1 MRELL
6 SAGLQRYRKSLAF
19 WVTLFIS
26 LVFGIIAGVITEE
39 DPFHHTEITYFVG
52 LFLTIAIQISLI
64 IGIEFSNGVIRN
76 KLMIGHSKGA
86 VFFSELLLSLISS
99 TLQFLVF
106 YGAFAVFTARL
117 YSAITAMDMV
127 LFVIGLWLLHMS
139 FAVICTAVCYFIPY
153 YTALAAILNIV
164 LIPAMMFVGSDL
176 HQKLN
181 EPEYYRYG
189 VYNEEGEIVNERN
202 PRYIPHDS
210 AKYVLLHTAYYLM
223 PYGQLTD
230 HEKAIDYQQHKRS
243 FVLLDDETDE
253 LKTAPLCSFL
263 AIGVFTTAGFICFRK
278 KDLK

>member
-39 DPFHHTEITYFVG
+39 NPFHGTEITYFVG
-52 LFLTIAIQISLI
+52 PFLAIAIQISLM

-76 KLMIGHSKGA
+76 KLMIGHSKGS
-86 VFFSELLLSLISS
+86 VFFSELLLSLLSA
-99 TLQFLVF
+99 TLQFVVF
-106 YGAFAVFTARL
+106 YGAFAVLTARI
-117 YSAITAMDMV
+117 YSKITARDML

-164 LIPAMMFVGSDL
+164 LIPSMMFVSSEL

-181 EPEYYRYG
+181 VPEYIRYG
-189 VYNEEGEIVNERN
+189 FYNDEGEFVAERN
-202 PRYIPHDS
+202 PNAIPHDS
-210 AKYVLLHTAYYLM
+210 AKYALLHTAYYLM
-223 PYGQLTD
+223 PYGQLME
-230 HEKAIDYQQHKRS
+230 HEKTIDYQPFKQS
-243 FVLLDDETDE
+243 FVLFDDKMDE

-263 AIGVFTTAGFICFRK
+263 VIGAFTAAGLISFRK
-278 KDLK
+278 RDLK